1 MCDNK
6 NENNKDRVFLFIS
19 SFKIYKIYLFYIFI
33 FIVSC
38 KRDKLKLSVC
48 FFSLEN
54 IFEIF

>member
-1 MCDNK
+1 MK
-6 NENNKDRVFLFIS
+6 IIKIEYFFLFLVLKYI
-19 SFKIYKIYLFYIFI
+19 KIYLFYIFI